1 MNPAARPHHARQG
14 REKARRR
21 ARRLALRV
29 ARRRRAQRRGAAFI
43 MVLGALTIMTV
54 MLTELQDESSAEL
67 AGALQAR
74 DAVIAEYAARSGTNL
89 SRLLLAAEP
98 TIRKSLGMLSMLYG
112 GSLPQIPVW
121 DFSDRVLG
129 AFNDA
134 QGSQDFAS
142 FSGLDLSA
150 GKNLGLPG
158 AAFELKIVD
167 EDSKINANVRASE
180 FSKVRLVAQLS
191 SLLYGQQYDPLFERK
206 DSDGNYS
213 DRQSICS
220 ALIDWSDPDQETQ
233 LCDPAAQTAQ
243 QMPAED
249 SYYELLDPPYP
260 RKNAPFDSL
269 DELRRVRGFGE
280 DFWATFVDPDPDK
293 PEKRTMTVWGSAEGV
308 NVNTA
313 APQTLL
319 ALVCS
324 NAMNTPPRLCTDPLE
339 AQKFLTLVTL
349 ARGFTMGAPPFSSP
363 KVFINVLKGTGKSPI
378 AALAKAAGLEPVVFD
393 SEENAM
399 KAMTTESKVF
409 SIYAIGVVR
418 AGKRESRVRTQTVV
432 DFRGAPAPG
441 QGTEDRDPTQNPDP
455 QTPAGS
461 ASGTGA
467 DTDSGTALKRA
478 VEASPAGNVVYFRI
492 D

>member
-1 MNPAARPHHARQG
+1 
-14 REKARRR
+14 
-21 ARRLALRV
+21 
-29 ARRRRAQRRGAAFI
+29 

-74 DAVIAEYAARSGTNL
+74 DAVIAEYAAKSGTNL
-89 SRLLLAAEP
+89 ARLLLAAEP

-112 GSLPQIPVW
+112 GTLPQIPVW

-134 QGSQDFAS
+134 QGSEDFAS
-142 FSGLDLSA
+142 FSGLDLSE

-158 AAFELKIVD
+158 AAFELKVVD

-206 DSDGNYS
+206 DGDGNYS
-213 DRQSICS
+213 DRQAICS

-233 LCDPAAQTAQ
+233 LCDPNSQTAQ

-249 SYYELLDPPYP
+249 SYYELLDVPYT

-269 DELRRVRGFGE
+269 EELRRVRGFTD

-324 NAMNTPPRLCTDPLE
+324 NALNNPPRLCTDPLE

-363 KVFINVLKGTGKSPI
+363 KVFLSVLKGTGKSPV
-378 AALAKAAGLEPVVFD
+378 AMLAKAAGLEPVVFD
-393 SEENAM
+393 SDENAV

-409 SIYAIGVVR
+409 SIYAVGVVR

-441 QGTEDRDPTQNPDP
+441 QGTEDRDPALDSQSGTQTSDDT
-455 QTPAGS
+455 QGDTSGDAGS
-461 ASGTGA
+461 P
-467 DTDSGTALKRA
+467 LKRA
-478 VEASPAGNVVYFRI
+478 VDASPAGNVVYFRV